1 MVRLFHC
8 GGNLYSIVERIRL
21 GVTQLKNDYASRRS
35 DLRAGGASSV
45 FFKLATDQ
53 ESGDWLSL
61 KPELLQR
68 TDILTYGTDRY
79 GNQCRGIK
87 RLHAMAPGEQTWKSC
102 RRLDA
107 SELMLPFI
115 SLEEVL
121 KVHTKK
127 NSHKSLT
134 ERMAREVEYFPNGQA
149 ISATIE
155 DPLVRMCDNFMSRP
169 DGDLIGDIVKAVGK
183 DQFKLLY
190 DLNPE
195 IDTNFIGSLKGLTLK
210 GTRLTSVDFRKM
222 DLRNTTFSGMELNL
236 CKFDQLRETYPILK
250 FCSFINCSFYKQT
263 PPPDFKWIESCTFT
277 LERGDLASQT
287 ETARL
292 LYDSCVLAVTKAEKY
307 RGYRGDQA
315 GSILRNLD

>member
-1 MVRLFHC
+1 
-8 GGNLYSIVERIRL
+8 
-21 GVTQLKNDYASRRS
+21 
-35 DLRAGGASSV
+35 
-45 FFKLATDQ
+45 
-53 ESGDWLSL
+53 
-61 KPELLQR
+61 
-68 TDILTYGTDRY
+68 
-79 GNQCRGIK
+79 
-87 RLHAMAPGEQTWKSC
+87 MAPGEQTWKSC

-121 KVHTKK
+121 KVHTEKG
-127 NSHKSLT
+127 SHQRLT

-210 GTRLTSVDFRKM
+210 GTRLTSVDFQKV
-222 DLRNTTFSGMELNL
+222 DLRNTTFSGMELSL
-236 CKFDQLRETYPILK
+236 CKFDGLRENYPILK
-250 FCSFINCSFYKQT
+250 CCSFIDCSFKIDCSFEEVL
-263 PPPDFKWIESCTFT
+263 PPDFKWIESCTFT
-277 LERGDLASQT
+277 LERGGLNSQAV
-287 ETARL
+287 TARL
-292 LYDSCVLAVTKAEKY
+292 LFASCALAVTKAEKFM
-307 RGYRGDQA
+307 GYRGNEA